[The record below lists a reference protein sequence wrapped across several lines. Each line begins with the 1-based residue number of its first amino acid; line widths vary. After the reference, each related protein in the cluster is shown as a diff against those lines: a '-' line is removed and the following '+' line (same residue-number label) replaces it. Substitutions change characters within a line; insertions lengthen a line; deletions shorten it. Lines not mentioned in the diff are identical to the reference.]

1 MAKIK
6 LLIDTDVF
14 IDYLNNSFP
23 RTIFENSS
31 FEIYYSVITK
41 KELLSKQGLKDSERK
56 PIIITLKQFR
66 LIPLDNNIAK
76 TYTELRNTYSS
87 LEKEDALIAAT
98 AMQRKLPVVTRNW
111 KHYKN
116 IEGLVLFKLNQE

>member
-1 MAKIK
+1 MAKVK

-14 IDYLNNSFP
+14 IDYLNRGFLK
-23 RTIFENSS
+23 TVFENSN
-31 FEIYYSVITK
+31 FELYYSIITK

-56 PIIITLKQFR
+56 AILVVLKQFK

-76 TYTELRNTYSS
+76 IYTELRKRYSS

-98 AMQRKLPVVTRNW
+98 AMQRNLPLVSRNW
-111 KHYKN
+111 KHFKN
-116 IEGLVLFKLNQE
+116 IERLLLFKLDHK